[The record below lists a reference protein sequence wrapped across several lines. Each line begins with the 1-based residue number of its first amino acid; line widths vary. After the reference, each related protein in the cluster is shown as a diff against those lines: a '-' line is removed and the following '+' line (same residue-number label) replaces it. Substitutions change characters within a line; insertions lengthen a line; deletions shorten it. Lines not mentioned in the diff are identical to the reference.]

1 MNNTGI
7 DTAHEQ
13 AGHTASQLA
22 LHKDPSLRRDKS
34 LAQNQP
40 TARTRSTR
48 YGIEWVPA
56 SELGHRAGA
65 RVLRAGADRGMR
77 TRATIEA
84 SIRKA
89 GRRLADVSSFGR
101 RSHQHP
107 DHAVRL

>member
-40 TARTRSTR
+40 IARTRRTR

-56 SELGHRAGA
+56 SELWHRAGA
-65 RVLRAGADRGMR
+65 RVLRAGADRGML

-84 SIRKA
+84 SIRKT

-101 RSHQHP
+101 RSHQRP